1 MCIRPTSM
9 FIRLEPW
16 LPLDK
21 PSPLAMLPR
30 GDPENQWY
38 LQATVYMAYIW
49 QFTSVND
56 DTQTKPRKI
65 DHMTSSWQFWRIG
78 IGAHL
83 YKLSAQFNTVF
94 NTYSFWFM
102 IYLYLFDPF
111 CRIICCNWLYLLQ
124 CWLLRMGTDP
134 THSHTDSTAFSSMVG
149 KIEAEP
155 IRLDRMPPAKIVTE
169 QCTAKNV
176 MYCYILVLSS
186 IKHHQPL
193 LDAIC
198 KTSSCLNDPWPMI
211 VQYCTA
217 SPFFNWP
224 LEISWLPDT
233 LELAYWAPLRS
244 WTSVAL
250 WMGNKWLFIIHYS
263 ILFIILQYCRNI
275 GTLQHPTTYNK
286 A

>member
-1 MCIRPTSM
+1 MLAVANGHRSHTFPHWLH
-9 FIRLEPW
+9 RL
-16 LPLDK
+16 LVDGGK
-21 PSPLAMLPR
+21 NR
-30 GDPENQWY
+30 G
-38 LQATVYMAYIW
+38 
-49 QFTSVND
+49 
-56 DTQTKPRKI
+56 
-65 DHMTSSWQFWRIG
+65 
-78 IGAHL
+78 GAH
-83 YKLSAQFNTVF
+83 SAANAIV
-94 NTYSFWFM
+94 
-102 IYLYLFDPF
+102 
-111 CRIICCNWLYLLQ
+111 C
-124 CWLLRMGTDP
+124 LLR
-134 THSHTDSTAFSSMVG
+134 
-149 KIEAEP
+149 
-155 IRLDRMPPAKIVTE
+155 LW